1 MECLKLKI
9 SNNIITSA
17 HSLRRNNIQKRILA
31 EIVTDILKNIN
42 QELVTAHRNGCHNI
56 ITTIPITFNVNN
68 MSNTDSQRHIYS
80 SIIAELISKNYR
92 IWISPGKNECRIK
105 ITWMSPE
112 DETEINEQMQL
123 IVTYTKP
130 F

>member
-31 EIVTDILKNIN
+31 EIITDILKNIN

-80 SIIAELISKNYR
+80 SIHGLIDFSNFQFLGNSG
-92 IWISPGKNECRIK
+92 SPSYCTVYYKLYSVLLYC
-105 ITWMSPE
+105 
-112 DETEINEQMQL
+112 
-123 IVTYTKP
+123 
-130 F
+130 